1 MLRTTMLLLLFAAP
15 TLAVQAAACSVA
27 GCSSRDIEMLP
38 TFVVKVE
45 HDKKPLAGV
54 AIEIKAMDTNIA
66 KTVSIATDSNG
77 TAYVTDLAPG
87 DYWIKA
93 ELLGITGVGAGS
105 ACFHVNDKPSGEARG
120 GVDFTWGDH
129 APKTN
134 RIAGTLV
141 DVQRGQG
148 GTPLWNLLHPRAVP
162 IVGAA
167 LTVVNPITRTS
178 ARTWSGVDGA
188 FAFDA
193 IPSGTYVLHVE
204 GGRAGERDYDE
215 TDVLVELTPRTFRN
229 ALRLT
234 RTEPGG
240 GDCGG
245 TSLEVIER

>member
-1 MLRTTMLLLLFAAP
+1 
-15 TLAVQAAACSVA
+15 
-27 GCSSRDIEMLP
+27 MLP

-45 HDKKPLAGV
+45 HDNKPLAGV
-54 AIEIKAMDTNIA
+54 AVEIKPIDTNIA
-66 KTVSIATDSNG
+66 KTVSTATDSEG

-93 ELLGITGVGAGS
+93 ELLGIS
-105 ACFHVNDKPSGEARG
+105 AASTCFHVNDKPSGRAKG
-120 GVDFTWGDH
+120 GFDFTWGDH

-141 DVQRGQG
+141 DVQSGQG
-148 GTPLWNLLHPRAVP
+148 GTPLWNLLHGRAVP
-162 IVGAA
+162 IAGAA
-167 LTVVNPITRTS
+167 LTATNPVTRTS
-178 ARTWSGVDGA
+178 ARTWSGVDGT

-193 IPSGTYVLHVE
+193 IPNGTYVLHVE

-215 TDVLVELTPRTFRN
+215 TDVLIELTPKTFRN

-240 GDCGG
+240 GSCGG
-245 TSLEVIER
+245 TSVEVVERE